1 MFAGETG
8 GSDRWP
14 VWDEEVV
21 AVILGLAARRELPR
35 PALDD
40 DVSFSFPNANSHAPY
55 RWVGSIDRE
64 HLLGDLV
71 DQLRQLGSE
80 VDGRTP
86 SASSRPAATA
96 SRVTPAECVG
106 WMCERPCPVA
116 SGRPG

>member
-1 MFAGETG
+1 
-8 GSDRWP
+8 
-14 VWDEEVV
+14 V
-21 AVILGLAARRELPR
+21 AVVLDLAARRELPR
-35 PALDD
+35 PALAD

-71 DQLRQLGSE
+71 DQLRQFGSE

-86 SASSRPAATA
+86 SASSRPATTV
-96 SRVTPAECVG
+96 SSVTPAECVG